1 MAYLCTMKIS
11 AGQLAA
17 LVSGTLEGDPEILLE
32 RPSKIEEAVPGSV
45 CFLANPK
52 YEHYLYD
59 SKASLVIV
67 QDDFVPRST
76 DHPALLRV
84 PNVYQTVSQLL
95 GMFEEGPGNEPEIH
109 ASAVIHRGAKLGKG
123 LSIGACTV
131 VEEGAEIGENCRI
144 GPQVYLGKNV
154 KLGHSVTIHPGV
166 RIYRDCVIGDRVI
179 LHANCVIGSDGFGFA
194 PLEDGSFKK
203 IAQIGNVV
211 IESDVEIGA
220 NTCIDRG
227 TMGSTLIG
235 QGSKLDNLI
244 QIAHNV
250 QVGSHTAIAAQVGIA
265 GSARIGSRCMIGGQ
279 VGIAGHLTI
288 ADRSVIQAQSGI
300 ASTIE
305 EEGKK
310 WYGSPAMDYF
320 TFLRVYN
327 EFKKLPQIAKKL
339 REMEADWQEYS
350 KNHKEDESNHHQK

>member
-1 MAYLCTMKIS
+1 MAYLCAMKIS

-17 LVSGTLEGDPEILLE
+17 MVSGTLEGNPDIMLD

-67 QDDFVPRST
+67 QDDFVPRT
-76 DHPALLRV
+76 DSHPALLRV
-84 PNVYQTVSQLL
+84 SNVYQTVSQLL
-95 GMFEEGPGNEPEIH
+95 GMFEESGGGSSEIH
-109 ASAVIHRGAKLGKG
+109 ASAVIHGQAKIAKG
-123 LSIGACTV
+123 VSIGACTV
-131 VEEGAEIGENCRI
+131 VEEGVEIGEDCRI
-144 GPQVYLGKNV
+144 GAQVYLGKNV
-154 KLGHSVTIHPGV
+154 KLGHSVVVHPGV
-166 RIYRDCVIGDRVI
+166 RIYRDCVIGNRVI
-179 LHANCVIGSDGFGFA
+179 LHSNCVIGSDGFGFA
-194 PLEDGSFKK
+194 PLEDGSYRK

-211 IESDVEIGA
+211 VEDDVEIGA

-250 QVGSHTAIAAQVGIA
+250 QIGKHTVIAAQVGIA
-265 GSARIGSRCMIGGQ
+265 GSARVGNRCMIGGQ
-279 VGIAGHLTI
+279 VGIAGHLII

-300 ASTIE
+300 ASSIE

-327 EFKKLPQIAKKL
+327 EFKKLPQITKKL
-339 REMEADWQEYS
+339 RELEAEWKEY
-350 KNHKEDESNHHQK
+350 NDNLNENESNHHQ